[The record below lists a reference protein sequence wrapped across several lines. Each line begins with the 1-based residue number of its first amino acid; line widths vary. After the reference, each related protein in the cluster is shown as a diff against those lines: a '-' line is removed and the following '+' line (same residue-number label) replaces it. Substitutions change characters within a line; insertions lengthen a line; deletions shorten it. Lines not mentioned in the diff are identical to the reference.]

1 MFDFL
6 DAPVTLSDIKEL
18 QLELQSFQNDNSRN
32 VERSISILTKQLE
45 DMQMKYNNPMPE
57 VRTDFQTIKAGL
69 IEQMREIRRDNNT
82 CLSNL
87 SDMTQLIKQ
96 VLGIVTQLNYKV
108 GLIFF

>member
-1 MFDFL
+1 M
-6 DAPVTLSDIKEL
+6 
-18 QLELQSFQNDNSRN
+18 
-32 VERSISILTKQLE
+32 ERSISILTKQLE

-57 VRTDFQTIKAGL
+57 VRTDFQTIKAEM
-69 IEQMREIRRDNNT
+69 IEEMREIRRDNNT

-108 GLIFF
+108 GSIFF